1 MTTIKI
7 IKENEIK
14 YLSNI
19 FNFILFELYEI
30 KNMDLLLIIFSTE
43 KNNWKKIKKKNNI
56 YITYNN
62 QEVS

>member
-19 FNFILFELYEI
+19 FNFILFELYELI
-30 KNMDLLLIIFSTE
+30 IIDLLLIIFSKE
-43 KNNWKKIKKKNNI
+43 KIIEKK
-56 YITYNN
+56 
-62 QEVS
+62 

>member
-7 IKENEIK
+7 IKENEIE

-30 KNMDLLLIIFSTE
+30 KNMDLLLIIFSKE
-43 KNNWKKIKKKNNI
+43 KIIEKK
-56 YITYNN
+56 
-62 QEVS
+62 